1 MTPMIM
7 MRGADKKRLV
17 SDLVLILIAAMR
29 RASTP
34 VEARTLPI
42 LHNLDGI

>member
-1 MTPMIM
+1 MTLMIM

-17 SDLVLILIAAMR
+17 SDLVLTLIAAMR

-42 LHNLDGI
+42 LYNLDGI